1 VGKLTDGDDGLPVE
15 EVGIWSLEKTD
26 LLCSYIK
33 ITSATRKKYLPPNGK
48 GGACY
53 IDLFCGPGRALIK
66 QTNQFVTAGCVAAW
80 QASVDSGSPFS
91 KMLIG
96 DMDEERLSA
105 ATERLKRLGA
115 PVIPLLGEAKNTT
128 FPAIQK
134 AGGAG
139 LHFAFLDPYNLGSLD
154 FHVIE
159 TLARLNRIDILVHVS
174 QMDLQRNFD
183 RHSVAEGSPLD
194 TFCPGWRSS
203 VDTVSSQRTAR
214 QAYFEHWR
222 TRVAETG
229 VLTNAEMR
237 LITGPGNQPL
247 YLLLLAAKHE
257 LAHKFWQ
264 TVAMKDDGQG
274 RLI

>member
-1 VGKLTDGDDGLPVE
+1 MGKLVVGDDGLPAE
-15 EVGIWSLEKTD
+15 EVGAWSSEKTD

-33 ITSATRKKYLPPNGK
+33 ISSATRKKYLPPRGN

-66 QTNQFVTAGCVAAW
+66 QTSEFVPAGCVAAW
-80 QASVDSGSPFS
+80 QASVDSGAPFS
-91 KMLIG
+91 KVIIG

-105 ATERLKRLGA
+105 AATRLERLGA
-115 PVIPLLGEAKNTT
+115 PVTAMLGTAKETAI
-128 FPAIQK
+128 PAIQK

-183 RHSVAEGSPLD
+183 RHSVGEGSPLD
-194 TFCPGWRSS
+194 TFCPGWRSA

-222 TRVAETG
+222 TRVADTG
-229 VLTNAEMR
+229 MLTNAEMR
-237 LITGPGNQPL
+237 LIAGPGNQPL

-264 TVAMKDDGQG
+264 TVAKKDDGQG